1 MDESL
6 EVSCDS
12 SSPLAA
18 LGPAYRRLGWIPVC
32 DEQTPRL
39 APEAM
44 SRRGDLSFTLLVKL
58 LAVPSSSAAVFLR
71 LRRSRVRP
79 FCGQR
84 FGGLG
89 LAELATPPRILAA
102 VKIVAACDETDG
114 YQHPL
119 VGFHE

>member
-58 LAVPSSSAAVFLR
+58 LAVPSVLPQFSFGCGGAA
-71 LRRSRVRP
+71 
-79 FCGQR
+79 
-84 FGGLG
+84 LG
-89 LAELATPPRILAA
+89 LFVAKGLEVLAW
-102 VKIVAACDETDG
+102 
-114 YQHPL
+114 QS
-119 VGFHE
+119 